1 LLGFPEIAPES
12 SGGRKDDVSV
22 CCCGTG
28 RSGLIQLISHASWRH
43 PARPAPASDRRPGAR
58 RWEQILGLKAVPFG
72 SLQPLANGL
81 NVSRFFV
88 MAGLVPAI
96 HVFLVQT
103 APRRGCPAQGRA

>member
-1 LLGFPEIAPES
+1 MARHFAPRTLPYPKYTTEPVKECFPHPES
-12 SGGRKDDVSV
+12 LTV
-22 CCCGTG
+22 
-28 RSGLIQLISHASWRH
+28 
-43 PARPAPASDRRPGAR
+43 
-58 RWEQILGLKAVPFG
+58 
-72 SLQPLANGL
+72 ANGL